1 MTEHLSSYRGQPTL
15 QLFPLGKPNSH
26 VDKLVQQNNHHLRL
40 RADIFQKQG
49 VGKIDYDTSYDDSS
63 IVNNKIEKKKTVKK
77 DNDMKTFDDSHDE
90 EPDIKTEANVNSDNV
105 NNQKNETIH
114 PQSKLV
120 YGSLYDP
127 AFDMGD

>member
-1 MTEHLSSYRGQPTL
+1 
-15 QLFPLGKPNSH
+15 
-26 VDKLVQQNNHHLRL
+26 
-40 RADIFQKQG
+40 
-49 VGKIDYDTSYDDSS
+49 
-63 IVNNKIEKKKTVKK
+63 
-77 DNDMKTFDDSHDE
+77 MKTFDDSHDE